1 MISSTPH
8 SYSDGDTTFIGRL
21 VHDDAVSGQRPGVLI
36 IPAFGGLGSFEI
48 ERAEELAALGYVVL
62 AVDYYGEGA
71 QASGPEQAGAW
82 MSALNADRPLVARR
96 ITAAFEELRSLPMVD
111 PARIGAMGYCFG
123 GKIALDLARTGA
135 DLRAA
140 VSLHG
145 LFDAPP
151 MPRQTMKAAVLAC
164 HGWDD
169 PLATPEAVLAF
180 AAEMTETC
188 PDWQLLA
195 FGHTGHAFTN
205 PNANSAGMMYSPA
218 ASQRSWDNLTR
229 FFADK
234 LKV

>member
-1 MISSTPH
+1 MIISTPH
-8 SYSDGDTTFIGRL
+8 SYSDGDTQFIGRL
-21 VHDDAVSGQRPGVLI
+21 VYDEDGSGQRPGILV
-36 IPAFGGLGSFEI
+36 IPAFGGLGNFEI

-71 QASGPEQAGAW
+71 QASGPEQASEW
-82 MSALNADRPLVARR
+82 MRALNADRPLIAQR
-96 ITAAFEELRSLPMVD
+96 ITAAFDEIRSLPMVD
-111 PARIGAMGYCFG
+111 PARIGCMGYCFG
-123 GKIALDLARTGA
+123 GKISLDLARTGA
-135 DLRAA
+135 DLCAA

-151 MPRQTMKAAVLAC
+151 MPRQKMKAAVLAC

-169 PLATPEAVLAF
+169 PLATPEAVVTF
-180 AAEMTETC
+180 AAEMTEIC

-205 PNANSAGMMYSPA
+205 PAANAPGMAFSEA
-218 ASQRSWDNLTR
+218 ANRRSWENLTR

-234 LKV
+234 LGK

>member
-1 MISSTPH
+1 MTINIPH
-8 SYSDGDTTFIGRL
+8 TYSDGETSFIGRL
-21 VHDDAVSGQRPGVLI
+21 VYEEDGADKRPGVLV
-36 IPAFGGLGSFEI
+36 IPAFGGLSPFEV
-48 ERAEELAALGYVVL
+48 ETAEALAKLGYVALV
-62 AVDYYGEGA
+62 VDYYGDGA
-71 QASGPEQAGAW
+71 RASGPEQAGEW
-82 MSALNADRPLVARR
+82 MAALNSDRPLVAKR
-96 ITAAFEELRSLPMVD
+96 ITAAFEELKGMAPVD

-123 GKIALDLARTGA
+123 GKIAIDLARTGT

-151 MPRQTMKAAVLAC
+151 MPRQKMQAAVLAC

-180 AAEMTETC
+180 AAEMTEIC
-188 PDWQLLA
+188 ADWQLLA

-205 PNANSAGMMYSPA
+205 PQANAPGMMYSA
-218 ASQRSWDNLTR
+218 AATQRSWDNLTA

-234 LKV
+234 LGA